1 MTIYGS
7 LLSRA
12 THTLKNNRG
21 SALEDVKKQ
30 SVERRGGEPQKAREG
45 TPQGETDTSGCG
57 DGEELGNT
65 AQRGGAL

>member
-30 SVERRGGEPQKAREG
+30 SVERMNYLSEIKYILD
-45 TPQGETDTSGCG
+45 ETYG
-57 DGEELGNT
+57 
-65 AQRGGAL
+65 R